1 MKPYRGL
8 EKGKIMQKV
17 AEELVL
23 SQLLLVFGRGKEV
36 KLKSGVP
43 TRGSDKSLKERKLMN
58 NLNMKR

>member
-1 MKPYRGL
+1 
-8 EKGKIMQKV
+8 MQRM

-43 TRGSDKSLKERKLMN
+43 PELQMHA
-58 NLNMKR
+58 